1 MINFLRALII
11 RTPRGILE
19 LSPAKDRANGRTVV
33 LVHGVLYYSGAMRR
47 EIGEFLAANGYR
59 VLIYDYH
66 SSRSDIAG
74 HAADLADF
82 LAGLREPFLLITHS
96 MGGLLARQALNLK
109 PCRAESLLMIAP
121 PNFGSRRADFWMK
134 AVPGGGRMVKSLG
147 DLRYGSA
154 GKAAELPPVPSGIH
168 TGILAAAE
176 DSQVEIASA
185 MGVPPSSVARDGY
198 EFAVAAGN
206 HISVMRR
213 RDGRRKILRFLKSG
227 KFFLS

>member
-1 MINFLRALII
+1 MINFWKAFIKRG
-11 RTPRGILE
+11 PRGLIE
-19 LSPAKDRANGRTVV
+19 LPPAQDRANGKTVV
-33 LVHGVLYYSGAMRR
+33 VVHGVLYYSGAMRR
-47 EIGEFLAANGYR
+47 EIGDFLAGNGYR
-59 VLIYDYH
+59 VLLYDYH

-74 HAADLADF
+74 HAEELADF
-82 LAGLREPFLLITHS
+82 LAALPEPFLLLTHS
-96 MGGLLARQALNLK
+96 MGGLMARQALNLK
-109 PCRAESLLMIAP
+109 PCLAESLLMIAP

-154 GKAAELPPVPSGIH
+154 GKAVELPPVPSGIH

-176 DSQVEIASA
+176 DSQVEIVSA

-206 HISVMRR
+206 HVSVMRR
-213 RDGRRKILRFLKSG
+213 SDGRRKILRFLKSG